1 MAWQQGSFRFM
12 NFKEWVPDKYR
23 FWVYIL
29 FLVAF
34 QFSNGMYFT
43 AMSQMQGEH
52 SLTMNDVKMMSHAV
66 LIGLTLYFPLAF
78 RLKFCFTNRTSLM
91 VAATGLAV
99 CNLVVPLVDQPF
111 LLVVL
116 GFIAGF
122 FRLYGT
128 FECFSNILPKITPT
142 YNYPVFLSFVFFV
155 VLGVIHMFD
164 AISMQLIYYYDWQHL
179 HWLAIGLLLM
189 VILMAGI
196 LMRPFRPMPKMPLL
210 GIDWLGMVLWAIFI
224 LSAIFVVQYGYQL
237 DWFHSPYIRIAMG
250 ACCIALGFN
259 IARMTYIRHPF
270 LEAAAFRVNNL
281 TNLLLAFLF
290 LAILLASKNT
300 LQNTYT
306 GAVLHWDALNLS
318 TLKWFEFFGSL
329 LGAAFSWYAL
339 IRLKWSHK
347 LITFFGFAM
356 ILVYVA
362 SMYFLVTPYTNIEK
376 LYLPLM
382 CCGFGHLT
390 IFIALTVYI
399 QATAPFKNYFQVL
412 CILGFV
418 RTGIGSPIGDSLYQH
433 GITGLMNR
441 YLSANFT
448 ATDAMVATL
457 QELYGYTFIF
467 GIGVLILLAGSRFK
481 KHVKKPIPTLRL
493 LYALANR
500 RRPKEKPVVE

>member
-1 MAWQQGSFRFM
+1 M
-12 NFKEWVPDKYR
+12 
-23 FWVYIL
+23 
-29 FLVAF
+29 
-34 QFSNGMYFT
+34 
-43 AMSQMQGEH
+43 
-52 SLTMNDVKMMSHAV
+52 
-66 LIGLTLYFPLAF
+66 
-78 RLKFCFTNRTSLM
+78 
-91 VAATGLAV
+91 
-99 CNLVVPLVDQPF
+99 
-111 LLVVL
+111 
-116 GFIAGF
+116 
-122 FRLYGT
+122 
-128 FECFSNILPKITPT
+128 
-142 YNYPVFLSFVFFV
+142 
-155 VLGVIHMFD
+155 
-164 AISMQLIYYYDWQHL
+164 
-179 HWLAIGLLLM
+179 
-189 VILMAGI
+189 
-196 LMRPFRPMPKMPLL
+196 
-210 GIDWLGMVLWAIFI
+210 
-224 LSAIFVVQYGYQL
+224 
-237 DWFHSPYIRIAMG
+237 
-250 ACCIALGFN
+250 
-259 IARMTYIRHPF
+259 
-270 LEAAAFRVNNL
+270 
-281 TNLLLAFLF
+281 
-290 LAILLASKNT
+290 LASKNT